1 MSLQQEK
8 FRHYRTR
15 STVVFLLI
23 PISCIAHI
31 VCGFFFGN
39 HQQWPVAELVVIAA
53 SLIAL
58 LRMFISARPL
68 RGRLFILNSAGWLIA
83 AGFVWW
89 TQVYSSYPVMTVTV
103 NPGESIVSFSKR
115 GEPDRVDKPDP
126 GPVAP
131 AIPAAP
137 VAAKDPVQIK
147 LSDVPEE
154 EIFLDANGKPFQ
166 LSRPPAPVKKKETT
180 SNPPAANPIKEPQ
193 RVSFSNQSS
202 ATLLV
207 FYRGWW

>member
-23 PISCIAHI
+23 PLSCIAHV

-39 HQQWPVAELVVIAA
+39 HQQWPVAELVVISA

-68 RGRLFILNSAGWLIA
+68 RCRLFILNSAGWLIA

-103 NPGESIVSFSKR
+103 KPGERIVSFPKR
-115 GEPDRVDKPDP
+115 GEPDNVNKPDP
-126 GPVAP
+126 GPAALAP
-131 AIPAAP
+131 VAP
-137 VAAKDPVQIK
+137 VAAKDPVKIK
-147 LSDVPEE
+147 LSDVQEE
-154 EIFLDANGKPFQ
+154 EIFLDASGKPFQ
-166 LSRPPAPVKKKETT
+166 LSRPPAPVKKKESIST
-180 SNPPAANPIKEPQ
+180 PPAAKPIKAQQ